1 MESTAPQRAPR
12 RFLIVEDDPLVR
24 SSMRRFLEQNG
35 DAVIE
40 AESVEEA
47 HKSLRGARPDAAVL
61 DYQLPDGDGLS
72 ILRALKAS
80 DPTLPVII
88 LTAYASID
96 LAVQA
101 VKEGAEQFLSKPVE
115 LPALLLLLDRAI
127 ENRRLRQAKL
137 AERSRAAR
145 QSVDPFV
152 GESTAIRKLAEQA
165 RRLTTVSAVV
175 LLQGESGSGKGVLA
189 RWIHDQG
196 PRGAETFVDLNCAG
210 LAKELLESEL
220 FGHRKGAFTGAVA
233 DKAGLFEIAHRG
245 TLFLDEIGDA
255 DLQVQ
260 PRLLKV
266 LEEQRFRP
274 VGDVRDRSVDVRLMA
289 ASHVDL
295 RRLVEEQRFRDDLYY
310 RISAIPLFV
319 PPLRER
325 GADVIL
331 LARSLL
337 ERLGAGLGFP
347 GIRLS
352 PSAERTL
359 SAYYWPGNIRELRNV
374 LERAVLLGDRMQVDA
389 DDLADVLAPPGGAR
403 SRTASTLDEAERE
416 HIRRVLQELGGE
428 VRAAAAVLGLSRS
441 ALYRK
446 LQKHGLPTDGSAP
459 SA

>member
-1 MESTAPQRAPR
+1 
-12 RFLIVEDDPLVR
+12 
-24 SSMRRFLEQNG
+24 
-35 DAVIE
+35 
-40 AESVEEA
+40 
-47 HKSLRGARPDAAVL
+47 
-61 DYQLPDGDGLS
+61 
-72 ILRALKAS
+72 
-80 DPTLPVII
+80 
-88 LTAYASID
+88 
-96 LAVQA
+96 
-101 VKEGAEQFLSKPVE
+101 
-115 LPALLLLLDRAI
+115 
-127 ENRRLRQAKL
+127 
-137 AERSRAAR
+137 
-145 QSVDPFV
+145 
-152 GESTAIRKLAEQA
+152 
-165 RRLTTVSAVV
+165 
-175 LLQGESGSGKGVLA
+175 
-189 RWIHDQG
+189 
-196 PRGAETFVDLNCAG
+196 
-210 LAKELLESEL
+210 
-220 FGHRKGAFTGAVA
+220 VA

-295 RRLVEEQRFRDDLYY
+295 RRLVDEQRFRDDLYY

-325 GADVIL
+325 GADVIV

-347 GIRLS
+347 GVRLS

-359 SAYYWPGNIRELRNV
+359 AAYYWPGNIRELRNV
-374 LERAVLLGDRMQVDA
+374 LERAVLLGDRIQVDA
-389 DDLADVLAPPGGAR
+389 EDLADVLAPPGGSR
-403 SRTASTLDEAERE
+403 SWTAATLEEAERE

-446 LQKHGLPTDGSAP
+446 LQKHGLPVDGSA
-459 SA
+459 S

>member
-1 MESTAPQRAPR
+1 MEGVVAQRAAR
-12 RFLIVEDDPLVR
+12 RFLVVEDDPLIR
-24 SSMRRFLEQNG
+24 SSIRRFLEQNG

-40 AESVEEA
+40 AGSVEET
-47 HKSLRGARPDAAVL
+47 HKSLRGAHPDAAVI

-72 ILRALKAS
+72 ILRALKAN
-80 DPTLPVII
+80 DPTVPVII
-88 LTAYASID
+88 LTAYASIE

-145 QSVDPFV
+145 QPLDPFV
-152 GESTAIRKLAEQA
+152 GESPAIRKLADQA
-165 RRLTTVSAVV
+165 RRLAAVSAVV
-175 LLQGESGSGKGVLA
+175 LLQGESGTGKGVLA

-274 VGDVRDRSVDVRLMA
+274 VGEVRDRSVDVRLMA
-289 ASHVDL
+289 ASHIDL
-295 RRLVEEQRFRDDLYY
+295 RRLVDEQRFRDDLYY

-325 GADVIL
+325 GEDVVL

-337 ERLGAGLGFP
+337 ERLGASLGFP

-359 SAYYWPGNIRELRNV
+359 AAYYWPGNIRELRNV
-374 LERAVLLGDRMQVDA
+374 LERAVLLGDRIQIDA
-389 DDLADVLAPPGGAR
+389 EDLADVLAPPGAAR
-403 SRTASTLDEAERE
+403 SWAATTLEEAERE
-416 HIRRVLQELGGE
+416 HIRRVLRELGGE

-446 LQKHGLPTDGSAP
+446 LQKLGLPADGPAS
-459 SA
+459 